1 MLKVDNFL
9 IIFSLEV
16 GGKFIGWFGVITN
29 VIVLPLCLV
38 LLIGICVDKD
48 LKFIREQ
55 LDSMDFLTM
64 NMNEITDEKAIKH
77 LREYFLVSLIL
88 VVIISSIYL
97 VASVLLI
104 RGTNNV
110 SKIIIK
116 IFPGSFKNNFIL
128 FQRNFR
134 QISPAKNI
142 LAFLA
147 VFSVFGLLVRL
158 SVNSMI
164 NAVLYVYVFA
174 VINSLWKKLR
184 EEGDAGNRVTDAQR
198 FYPVVSSPKV

>member
-29 VIVLPLCLV
+29 VIVLPLCFV

-55 LDSMDFLTM
+55 LDSIGFQTM
-64 NMNEITDEKAIKH
+64 NMSEVTEEKAIKH
-77 LREYFLVSLIL
+77 LREYFLVTLIL

-110 SKIIIK
+110 CLPRENFNSWKFFEWF
-116 IFPGSFKNNFIL
+116 IFIFSATSDKS
-128 FQRNFR
+128 R
-134 QISPAKNI
+134 QQKTFWHSWRFSPYSD
-142 LAFLA
+142 FL
-147 VFSVFGLLVRL
+147 
-158 SVNSMI
+158 
-164 NAVLYVYVFA
+164 
-174 VINSLWKKLR
+174 
-184 EEGDAGNRVTDAQR
+184 
-198 FYPVVSSPKV
+198 